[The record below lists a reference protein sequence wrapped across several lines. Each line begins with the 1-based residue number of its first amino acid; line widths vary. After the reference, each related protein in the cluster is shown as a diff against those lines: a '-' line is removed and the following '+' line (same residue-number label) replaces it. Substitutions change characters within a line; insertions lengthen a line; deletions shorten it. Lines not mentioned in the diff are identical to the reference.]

1 VKEGL
6 FYVRRH
12 TCADGAFEWYVL
24 DGHTRRRAS
33 KHFPTSAAA
42 VAERA
47 KFQVKLEL
55 VKAKVLRRAPEGLGK
70 ITHVAICR
78 SHAVAA
84 RGSGVGG

>member
-1 VKEGL
+1 MKEGL

-12 TCADGAFEWYVL
+12 DCADGSFEWYVL
-24 DGHTRRRAS
+24 NGHTRRRTS
-33 KHFPTSAAA
+33 KFFPTRAKAAA
-42 VAERA
+42 ERR
-47 KFQVKLEL
+47 KLQL
-55 VKAKVLRRAPEGLGK
+55 RLDLAKAKVLRRAPEGFK